1 MERLGFFLPQFEVVG
16 SYIKQSMCQ
25 LDLTLKEPTMMQ
37 RQELTCHGS
46 CLTPGPTR
54 FETHMNLSR
63 YLQMPPAPS
72 VSKSLTSSPTGPAA
86 GASATSSQGLGLDF
100 AQLMVQQFQ
109 SLSATQR
116 QDLAAVA
123 RQAEEASH
131 MPAQDT
137 SASASAQQRDPQLA
151 QDKPQNTDRNTHA
164 ADPTATDRRDA
175 PGQARDERSDASSTA
190 TPRPRTRL
198 ANTKPATEDAQPAW
212 TMQHTTQRPATPSKD
227 SASTASSRGATNT
240 LRTIELSPQV
250 RIITDPG
257 KAPSP
262 ESLTAFAKAMGLDE
276 TAIQKLMGPT
286 DANTTAPVTVDAT
299 AQQTPGA
306 TNAFNASGSPNAL
319 LSALQAH
326 TEGRSPFGLQ
336 ATLPNSASSVTA
348 SLPQAD
354 VTSPLASALS
364 TVDATAA
371 LKTPIGTPMN
381 APLQPMT
388 AAEMASIQQIQIT
401 VLPPAVLPVGTSA
414 LANST
419 TPSTLDMLSLLGGTA
434 QEPEINALASA
445 FAQSDAGESGNPS
458 QGQSGDNNNPSG
470 FAPTLARQNTANAAT
485 PNASTQAASATH
497 MSEVYDQLSD
507 KLATEMAARMHKQL
521 SDGEWKMKFGLRP
534 ANLGGVEIQL
544 EMKDGKLDAVF
555 RADNPLT
562 RDLLQNSSQRLRDAL
577 ENFGIQAGQVQ
588 IGNQT
593 RQQQQNPSHGSAK
606 QPQVGDNSP
615 LQVNASNDTN
625 PVAARNKANASL
637 LDLYA

>member
-1 MERLGFFLPQFEVVG
+1 
-16 SYIKQSMCQ
+16 
-25 LDLTLKEPTMMQ
+25 
-37 RQELTCHGS
+37 
-46 CLTPGPTR
+46 
-54 FETHMNLSR
+54 MNLSR

-72 VSKSLTSSPTGPAA
+72 VSKSLTSSPAPGPAA
-86 GASATSSQGLGLDF
+86 GASATTGNGLGLDF
-100 AQLMVQQFQ
+100 AQLMAKQFQ
-109 SLSATQR
+109 HLSATQR

-123 RQAEEASH
+123 RQAEGANNA
-131 MPAQDT
+131 PQQVDDR
-137 SASASAQQRDPQLA
+137 ASAPS
-151 QDKPQNTDRNTHA
+151 QDKTQNTDRNTHT
-164 ADPTATDRRDA
+164 ADTASADRRDA
-175 PGQARDERSDASSTA
+175 QQQADDERSDASTN
-190 TPRPRTRL
+190 TGLVRPRQRL
-198 ANTKPATEDAQPAW
+198 ASARPIDEAQPAW
-212 TMQHTTQRPATPSKD
+212 MAQHTTQRPAVQSEEPVSG
-227 SASTASSRGATNT
+227 STSRAATDIHT

-276 TAIQKLMGPT
+276 AAIQKLMGTAAAPL
-286 DANTTAPVTVDAT
+286 DANAVASSAT
-299 AQQTPGA
+299 S
-306 TNAFNASGSPNAL
+306 TNAQAGAPNAL
-319 LSALQAH
+319 LAALQAH
-326 TEGRSPFGLQ
+326 TEGRGQFAFQPMGQSP
-336 ATLPNSASSVTA
+336 VTA
-348 SLPQAD
+348 SLSGAD
-354 VTSPLASALS
+354 LAATLAPAL
-364 TVDATAA
+364 TNVEATAA
-371 LKTPIGTPMN
+371 LNTQIGTSMN
-381 APLQPMT
+381 APLQPLS

-401 VLPPAVLPVGTSA
+401 VLPAAVLPAGSQA
-414 LANST
+414 AGA

-434 QEPEINALASA
+434 QESDISALASA
-445 FAQSDAGESGNPS
+445 FAQGEAGENGSQQQGQSSDSGNASGFAQALTRQNSAHAAAGNPS
-458 QGQSGDNNNPSG
+458 AQ
-470 FAPTLARQNTANAAT
+470 AT
-485 PNASTQAASATH
+485 SSTH

-588 IGNQT
+588 IGHQAN
-593 RQQQQNPSHGSAK
+593 QQQQNPSHGWAK

-615 LQVNASNDTN
+615 LQVNANNDTT